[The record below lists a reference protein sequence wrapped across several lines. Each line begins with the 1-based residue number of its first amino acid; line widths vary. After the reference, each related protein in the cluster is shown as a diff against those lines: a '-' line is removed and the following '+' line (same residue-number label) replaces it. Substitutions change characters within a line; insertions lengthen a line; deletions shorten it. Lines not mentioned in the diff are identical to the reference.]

1 MAHCLGFARPVNVA
15 PLNEKGALMLDLFV
29 QDDGANVGTISVV
42 GEDGLK
48 AWKKDLPAAQNQWV
62 ESSGFKAGT
71 GEVLLLPNDAGSINA
86 AVVGVGDGSEPFA
99 AGAIAHK
106 LPEGMWQFDPG
117 LAPETLRRS
126 CLAFA
131 LHGYRFGRYREDK
144 GPKAKLRLPDDIA
157 EDVNSLADGVY
168 LARDLINTPP
178 NDMGPDE
185 LEKAVLELAKNH
197 QADAKVIHDSELLEQ
212 DLTLIYT
219 VGQASARRPR
229 LITFTW
235 GRDDAPKVT
244 LVGKGVCFDSG
255 GLDLKPSSGMAL
267 MKKDMGGAANVLG
280 LASMIMSAGIDVRLH
295 VLVPAVENSV
305 GSNAFRTSDV
315 YTSKKGLTVEIGNT
329 DAEGRLILADALAI
343 ADEEEPELLIDMATL
358 TGAARSAL
366 GPDVAPF
373 YTADDD
379 LAQDIADHAITA
391 DDHVWRMPLVPAYD
405 KWLDSPVANLSS
417 TGSLPMAGS
426 ITAALFLKRF
436 VTKTSAYVH
445 FDIYG
450 WTNRARPGKP
460 LGGEAH
466 GIRALFSLLD
476 DRYGRR

>member
-1 MAHCLGFARPVNVA
+1 M
-15 PLNEKGALMLDLFV
+15 LNLFS
-29 QDDGANVGTISVV
+29 QDSDEQPRTIYVV
-42 GEDGLK
+42 SENDAQ
-48 AWKKDLPAAQNQWV
+48 AWRKELPETQAQWA
-62 ESSGFKAGT
+62 ESSNFKASG
-71 GEVLLLPNDAGSINA
+71 GEVLLLPDESGAIVAA
-86 AVVGVGDGSEPFA
+86 AVGTGKGEEAFA
-99 AGAIAHK
+99 AGAVAHK
-106 LPEGMWQFDPG
+106 LPEGTWQFDPA
-117 LAPETLRRS
+117 LSQDVLQRA
-126 CLAFA
+126 CLGFA
-131 LHGYRFGRYREDK
+131 LQGYRFGRYRTDK
-144 GPKAKLRLPDDIA
+144 KPKAMLRLPENMAKHVD
-157 EDVNSLADGVY
+157 NLAQGVF

-185 LEKAVLELAKNH
+185 LEEAALALAKTH
-197 QADAKVIHDSELLEQ
+197 KADATVTRDAELLEQ

-219 VGQASARRPR
+219 VGQASDRRPR
-229 LITFTW
+229 LIDITW
-235 GRDDAPKVT
+235 GRSDAPKVT

-280 LASMIMSAGIDVRLH
+280 LAAMIMGAGIDVRLR

-343 ADEEEPELLIDMATL
+343 ADEEEPDLLIDMATL

-366 GPDVAPF
+366 GPDVPPF
-373 YTADDD
+373 YTTDDNLAGEISAHAANAADP
-379 LAQDIADHAITA
+379 L
-391 DDHVWRMPLVPAYD
+391 WRMPLVPAYD
-405 KWLDSPVANLSS
+405 KWLDSSVADLSS

-436 VTKTSAYVH
+436 VTKTQSYVH

-450 WTNRARPGKP
+450 WANRARPGKP

-466 GIRALFSLLD
+466 GIRALFSLLS
-476 DRYGRR
+476 DRYGTGNS